1 LPESISDTPRC
12 GVRFE
17 GMNVVA
23 VDRLEAVARL
33 EVRFKHDPH
42 LNVKEHGI
50 LAETLTEP
58 LVPVTGSG
66 YVFSDKP

>member
-1 LPESISDTPRC
+1 
-12 GVRFE
+12 
-17 GMNVVA
+17 MNVVA